1 MSRIPARN
9 RFEKKYINLTSWRL
23 GAETLWCT
31 DDFFAE
37 MENLLKP
44 GRGVFIEDKYTNRGK
59 WMDGWETRRRRFL
72 PDGSTSDGLEY
83 DHCTIKLGAQGH
95 ILGIN
100 IDTNNF
106 LGNSP
111 QYASVQA
118 CRSETDPDDD
128 AQWIEVLPKTPLKQ
142 NQENLFDVD
151 HFAHDTVWTH
161 VRLNIYP
168 DGGVARFRVYGHV
181 VADWDQYLEHE
192 IIDLAFI
199 RNGARPLVCSD
210 MFFSHM
216 ENLIMPSR
224 GANMGDGW
232 ETQRRR
238 MSGDPQQDRAHDW
251 LILQLAA
258 KGRIQKALVDTHHF
272 KGNFPDSVAIEG
284 AVLTENQ
291 AADLDLL
298 TRESNSNACFESTA
312 PETIEWFPILDR
324 SPLKAAREHQ
334 YKHEIKNSDQFCTHV
349 RIKMYPDG
357 GINRLRL
364 WGELE
369 SWPAVSS

>member
-1 MSRIPARN
+1 MSRIPSRN

-44 GRGVFIEDKYTNRGK
+44 GRGIFIEDKYTNRGK
-59 WMDGWETRRRRFL
+59 WMDGWESRRRRFL
-72 PDGSTSDGLEY
+72 PDGTTSDGLQH
-83 DHCTIKLGAQGH
+83 DHCTIKLGAQGL
-95 ILGIN
+95 IRGIN

-111 QYASVQA
+111 QFASVEA
-118 CRSETDPDDD
+118 CRSDTDPDDN
-128 AQWIEVLPKTPLKQ
+128 AEWVEILPKSPIGQ
-142 NQENLFDVD
+142 NQENLFDIEAPED
-151 HFAHDTVWTH
+151 ETIWTH

-181 VADWDQYLEHE
+181 VPDWSQYLDNE

-199 RNGARPLVCSD
+199 KNGARPLICSD

-238 MSGDPQQDRAHDW
+238 MSGDPQKDRANDW

-284 AVLTENQ
+284 AVLSAEQ
-291 AADLDLL
+291 AADLALL
-298 TRESNSNACFESTA
+298 TRESDNNALFEPTEH
-312 PETIEWFPILDR
+312 ETINWMPILDR

-334 YKHEIKNSDQFCTHV
+334 YKNEIQNSEQFFTHV

-357 GINRLRL
+357 GISRLRL
-364 WGELE
+364 WGQVET
-369 SWPAVSS
+369 WPGDAT